1 MKPATGHA
9 SCRRAL
15 NPFHIAIFWLVIVA
29 TVLGSAKSLAAETQQ
44 VPVSTMNDGGLFL
57 PADRAG
63 YVVPATTVDTDVHIE
78 VNGMVARA
86 RVTQRFVNPTDD
98 WVEGVYVFP
107 LPENAAVD
115 RLRLL
120 IGERQVIGEI
130 MERAA
135 ARQAYEQARDAGQRA
150 SLVSQERPNIFTN
163 AVANIP
169 PGEAITV
176 EIEYQEALDYR
187 DEAFSLRFP
196 MVVLPRY
203 IPGDAIASRPDSGT
217 GWSFDTDR
225 VPDASRIT
233 PPVAAPG
240 TGPINPLRLS
250 VALAPGFLVGSLES
264 PHHAIDVTERPD
276 GSYVIELARADVYTT
291 RDFELVWRP
300 VVSAVPTA
308 GVFTE
313 QQGEFD
319 YHLIMVMPPE
329 EPGAVLNLPR
339 EMVFVIDTSGSM
351 AGDSIVQAR
360 EALRFALDRL
370 GPDDRFN
377 IIAFNDQPTSLFTH
391 AQPVSLR
398 SLEAGR
404 RFVDGLIADGGT
416 EMRSA
421 LQLAL
426 AGPVSEEAFRQI
438 VFITDGSVGNEAE
451 LFGLIHSGIGNSR
464 LFTVGIG
471 SAPNSFFMTQ
481 AAESGRGTFTYIGST
496 AQMAER
502 MGDLFARLASPALT
516 DIRIAWPDGSA
527 AHSYPGAIP
536 DLYLGEPVIVSARTP
551 AGTAGE
557 ITVSGDRGA
566 QTFIST
572 TELNAGQ
579 DAAGVAA
586 LWARAQIGSHGLD
599 LSADQVRRVHDAGCW
614 IVQNPRSNH
623 GNGVGYPRALAASDR
638 VALGTDGYPARM
650 DDEVQ
655 ALREHA
661 AAHGDDME
669 RVEPRIAAGR
679 RLVGERFGGRFELPR
694 PGGAPTV
701 ADLRVV
707 EPDGAVRH
715 VLVDGQ
721 VVVRDGVLLGGDLE
735 AIRKEA
741 QVQAQRL
748 WARMA
753 QVVAR
758 S

>member
-29 TVLGSAKSLAAETQQ
+29 AVLGLARPVAAEVRQ
-44 VPVSTMNDGGLFL
+44 VPAAEMNDGGLFL
-57 PADRAG
+57 PADRPG

-78 VNGMVARA
+78 VSGMVARA

-107 LPENAAVD
+107 LPEDAAVD

-150 SLVSQERPNIFTN
+150 SLVSQERPNMFTN

-203 IPGDAIASRPDSGT
+203 IPGDAIGTRPDSGT

-240 TGPINPLRLS
+240 TGPTNPLRLS
-250 VALAPGFLVGSLES
+250 VALAPGFPVGSLES
-264 PHHAIDVTERPD
+264 PHHAIEVTERPD
-276 GSYVIELARADVYTT
+276 GGYDIELASADVYTT

-300 VVSAVPTA
+300 VASAVPTA

-313 QQGEFD
+313 RLGDFD

-329 EPGAVLNLPR
+329 EPGAVLDLPR

-438 VFITDGSVGNEAE
+438 VFITDGSVGNKAE

-481 AAESGRGTFTYIGST
+481 AAESGRGTFTYIGNT
-496 AQMAER
+496 AQVAER

-516 DIRIAWPDGSA
+516 DIRIAWPDGTTA
-527 AHSYPGAIP
+527 ESYPGAIP

-551 AGTAGE
+551 AGTEGE

-586 LWARAQIGSHGLD
+586 LWARAQIGSLESQIYRGADREAISRQITDVALEYQLVSAYTSLVAIDPTVVRPQVETVTTEAIATNMPDGVDMQMADVAAPPQPLDSLGAIRAMAANGSVQVAQLPRGSTPAGLNM
-599 LSADQVRRVHDAGCW
+599 LF
-614 IVQNPRSNH
+614 
-623 GNGVGYPRALAASDR
+623 GVLCLVAALALLLA
-638 VALGTDGYPARM
+638 AR
-650 DDEVQ
+650 
-655 ALREHA
+655 RW
-661 AAHGDDME
+661 
-669 RVEPRIAAGR
+669 
-679 RLVGERFGGRFELPR
+679 
-694 PGGAPTV
+694 
-701 ADLRVV
+701 
-707 EPDGAVRH
+707 VRWMP
-715 VLVDGQ
+715 VSQ
-721 VVVRDGVLLGGDLE
+721 P
-735 AIRKEA
+735 
-741 QVQAQRL
+741 
-748 WARMA
+748 
-753 QVVAR
+753 
-758 S
+758 